1 MKQYLLYLLLG
12 TFLLASCQQEEIPT
26 TEGYGY
32 LSVTGITTQTVT
44 EEVASTRSGDSPLT
58 IEIWQGEELV
68 RTLAEADLQNK
79 IRLEA
84 GSYTLKAYSDS
95 YGKEQTWTNSEKGEP
110 VYYTEQAFTV
120 ETEQTTSVEVSVPM
134 INFGVTFSLPEEYSG
149 YFSSCTFT
157 ATVGERSVSL
167 QEGETAYFS
176 YTEGAAFSYTLN
188 ATNSDNEPFNQS
200 GSYGGTEAGETIS
213 SGTVYTVTYNV
224 ETRQFDI

>member
-1 MKQYLLYLLLG
+1 M
-12 TFLLASCQQEEIPT
+12 
-26 TEGYGY
+26 
-32 LSVTGITTQTVT
+32 
-44 EEVASTRSGDSPLT
+44 
-58 IEIWQGEELV
+58 
-68 RTLAEADLQNK
+68 
-79 IRLEA
+79 
-84 GSYTLKAYSDS
+84 
-95 YGKEQTWTNSEKGEP
+95 
-110 VYYTEQAFTV
+110 YYTEQAFTV
-120 ETEQTTSVEVSVPM
+120 EAEQTTSVEVSVPM